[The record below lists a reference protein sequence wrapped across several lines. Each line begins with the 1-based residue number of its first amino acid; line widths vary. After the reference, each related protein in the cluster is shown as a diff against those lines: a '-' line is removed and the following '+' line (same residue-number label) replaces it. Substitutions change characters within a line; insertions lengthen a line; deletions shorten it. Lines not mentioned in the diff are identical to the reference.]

1 MTVEE
6 YYQLYG
12 SRITQDSERL
22 FIDDFLYPLL
32 GSKIGHIEP
41 HWRPERLFG
50 RCMGVR
56 KSLIGRNAASWPN
69 CLQTGVF
76 ARVHSGCSVLASM
89 DRPNHNA

>member
-1 MTVEE
+1 MTAEE

-41 HWRPERLFG
+41 QRPFLDCGGKCR
-50 RCMGVR
+50 R
-56 KSLIGRNAASWPN
+56 I
-69 CLQTGVF
+69 
-76 ARVHSGCSVLASM
+76 
-89 DRPNHNA
+89 D